1 MPVGGM
7 VLKSEISVL
16 DNFLA
21 KLYKFKQTALFLNS
35 EAPAHCEKQIS
46 HVAAHFELIFRKS
59 SFARLFKLIVW
70 KAQGVPQ

>member
-1 MPVGGM
+1 MTDGGV

-21 KLYKFKQTALFLNS
+21 ILYTFKQTALSLNS

-59 SFARLFKLIVW
+59 SFARLFKVYNCAHIC
-70 KAQGVPQ
+70 